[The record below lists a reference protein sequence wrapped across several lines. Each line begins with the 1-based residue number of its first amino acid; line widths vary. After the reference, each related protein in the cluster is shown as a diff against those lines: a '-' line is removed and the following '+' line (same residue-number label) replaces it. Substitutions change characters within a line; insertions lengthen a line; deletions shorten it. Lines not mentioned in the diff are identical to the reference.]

1 MDEMTIIFAKALLAS
16 VILKLAH
23 TLIWT
28 EYPEKF
34 RYLVWFQ
41 RIGFALWFAAL
52 AALLGVVITF
62 EF

>member
-1 MDEMTIIFAKALLAS
+1 MTIIFTKTLL
-16 VILKLAH
+16 VFFILKLAH

-34 RYLVWFQ
+34 KNLVWFQ

-52 AALLGVVITF
+52 AAFLGVIITF
-62 EF
+62 KL